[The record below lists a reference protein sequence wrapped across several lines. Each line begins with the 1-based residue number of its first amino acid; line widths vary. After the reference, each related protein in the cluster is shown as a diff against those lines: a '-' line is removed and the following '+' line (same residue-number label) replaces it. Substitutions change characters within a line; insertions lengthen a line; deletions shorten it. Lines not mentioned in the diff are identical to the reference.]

1 MSSLPHV
8 YWMREVTLRVRHR
21 GAPESDVTAKYP
33 EITYRSTSSMT
44 GTGRLRKRIIEL
56 SGPPE
61 SIESFLLDFRAA
73 KPVTQAELL
82 TDVDAPRVFVAV
94 AMDIRKCDPITELI
108 TDLGVHYRSG
118 TTINAGWEQWTVYLG
133 DGDDLQE
140 IVTAIEE
147 AGNDV
152 EIARTVPLDD
162 IEAGEHLEFS
172 QVLHDLTPRQRE
184 VLSTAIRLGYYQ
196 PRKDTNVEE
205 IADAVGVAPTTA
217 WEHLARAERKVMEE
231 VGDHLCPEP

>member
-1 MSSLPHV
+1 
-8 YWMREVTLRVRHR
+8 MREVTLRVRHR
-21 GAPESDVTAKYP
+21 DAPESDVTADYP

-44 GTGRLRKRIIEL
+44 GTGRLRKRIVEL
-56 SGPPE
+56 SGPTA
-61 SIESFLLDFRAA
+61 SIESFIEDFRASEA
-73 KPVTQAELL
+73 VTQAELL
-82 TDVDAPRVFVAV
+82 TDANASRVFMTV

-108 TDLGVHYRSG
+108 MEMGVHFRNG
-118 TTINAGWEQWTVYLG
+118 TTINAGWEQWTVYLD

-140 IVTAIEE
+140 IVSAIEG

-172 QVLHDLTPRQRE
+172 QVLYELTPRQRE
-184 VLSTAIRLGYYQ
+184 VLSAAIRMGYYQ
-196 PRKDTNVEE
+196 PRKDTTIEE
-205 IADAVGVAPTTA
+205 IGDAIGVAPTTA

-231 VGDHLCPEP
+231 IGDHLCPES

>member
-1 MSSLPHV
+1 
-8 YWMREVTLRVRHR
+8 MREVTLRVRHR
-21 GAPESDVTAKYP
+21 GAPESDVTADYP

-56 SGPPE
+56 LGPRA
-61 SIESFLLDFRAA
+61 SIESFVEDFRASEA
-73 KPVTQAELL
+73 VTQAELL
-82 TDVDAPRVFVAV
+82 TDADASRVFMTV

-108 TDLGVHYRSG
+108 TDMGVHFRNG
-118 TTINAGWEQWTVYLG
+118 TTINAGWERWTVYLD
-133 DGDDLQE
+133 DGDELQE
-140 IVTAIEE
+140 IVSAIEE

-172 QVLHDLTPRQRE
+172 QVLYELTPRQRE
-184 VLSTAIRLGYYQ
+184 VLSAAIRMGYYQ

-205 IADAVGVAPTTA
+205 IGDAIGVAPTTA

-231 VGDHLCPEP
+231 IGDHLCPES